1 MQNESIHRVP
11 YLLDK
16 NISFNISAIGETY
29 KYTVLNRYSLYF
41 SYKSFLLAYQ
51 DETWDWFQG

>member
-16 NISFNISAIGETY
+16 NISLNISAVGETY
-29 KYTVLNRYSLYF
+29 KYSVLNRYSLYF
-41 SYKSFLLAYQ
+41 SHKSFLLAYQ
-51 DETWDWFQG
+51 DET